1 MNSFCHRAA
10 QCLPIAVAAI
20 SLLSF
25 SLSAQAQLRDEDPD
39 APPWQEATV
48 APPPKFSTD
57 QLQAFEV
64 SVGAALSYGIDP
76 KTLSVG
82 EDGVV
87 RYVMV
92 ARSASGALNV
102 LYQGVRCQSSEVK
115 TYGRWDN
122 NASSW
127 NVSAKE
133 EWHPLS
139 FSGFARPA
147 MILARQGICEGRTV
161 NGTPQKI
168 LQTLK
173 NGRPDTR

>member
-1 MNSFCHRAA
+1 MSHFRYRSARY
-10 QCLPIAVAAI
+10 LTIAVAAAP
-20 SLLSF
+20 LLCF
-25 SLSAQAQLRDEDPD
+25 GLAAQAQIRDADPD
-39 APPWQEATV
+39 APPWKEATV

-82 EDGVV
+82 EDDVV

-92 ARSASGALNV
+92 ARSSSGALNV
-102 LYQGVRCQSSEVK
+102 LYQGVRCQTGEVK
-115 TYGRWDN
+115 TYGRWNN
-122 NASSW
+122 NASTW

-147 MILARQGICEGRTV
+147 MILASQGICDGRTV
-161 NGTPQKI
+161 NGTSQKI